1 MPIATMRNPISTS
14 VALAAKL
21 LLGLSLLVPVVA
33 QQRQTLGGLE
43 FVGLKRL
50 TRAQVITMSGLKIG
64 QVIDGPI
71 LDAAAGELLKTGLFR
86 RLSYRLHNSGNQAIV
101 TFQVEESA
109 VSLPVVFENFVWF
122 NDEEIVSAVRK
133 DVIFFNGT
141 SPASGETPDKI
152 AAALQR
158 MLTEKHIAGQVEYL
172 PYVTKD
178 KQELVFT
185 VKGARIPVCSLHFPG
200 ATDVSEAELVKASQ
214 PLFKTDYSKK
224 DVATFAP
231 LNLLPL
237 YRRSGH
243 LRAEFQPP
251 VATLDTSGQCAG
263 GVNVSISVDEGKS
276 YRWAK
281 SIWEG
286 NDKLT
291 VEDLGTALGMNPG
304 DLADGTKIDA
314 GLKNVEKAY
323 GSRGYLTPTVQS
335 TAEYDDAASLVTYSF
350 KINEGPRY
358 FMGDLSITGLSPADA
373 AELKSK
379 WTMGNNAVFDASYVD
394 QFRQGPLREFV
405 RGMTQR
411 SRTGGRASVEI
422 EQRPNAQRN
431 IVDIVIAFK

>member
-1 MPIATMRNPISTS
+1 MRMDPRNLISS
-14 VALAAKL
+14 NVALAAKL
-21 LLGLSLLVPVVA
+21 LLVLFVVTTVTA
-33 QQRQTLGGLE
+33 QPRQTLGGLE

-50 TRAQVITMSGLKIG
+50 TKTQLVTMSGLKIG
-64 QVIDGPI
+64 QVVDANI
-71 LDAAAGELLKTGLFR
+71 LDAAAGELMKTGLFR
-86 RLSYRLHNSGNQAIV
+86 RLTYRVHNAGNQAVV

-122 NDEEIVSAVRK
+122 SDEEIVAAVRK

-158 MLTEKHIAGQVEYL
+158 LLNEKHITGKVDYL
-172 PYVTKD
+172 PYVSKE
-178 KQELVFT
+178 KQELLFT
-185 VKGARIPVCSLHFPG
+185 VNGARIPICSLHFPG
-200 ATDVSEAELVKASQ
+200 ASAVPEAELVRASQ

-231 LNLLPL
+231 VTLLPL
-237 YRRSGH
+237 YRRIGH

-251 VATLDTSGQCAG
+251 VAVLETGAQCAG
-263 GVNVSISVDEGKS
+263 GVNVSIQVDEGKS

-281 SIWEG
+281 SIWDG

-314 GLKNVEKAY
+314 GLKNVRKEY
-323 GSRGYLTPTVQS
+323 GRRGFLTPTIQS
-335 TAEYDDAASLVTYSF
+335 TLEYDDAASLVTYQF

-358 FMGDLSITGLSPADA
+358 FMGDLSITGLAPADA

-379 WTMGNNAVFDASYVD
+379 WTLGNNAVFDESYVD

-405 RGMTQR
+405 RTMTQR
-411 SRTGGRASVEI
+411 SRTGMRTNVEI

-431 IVDIVIAFK
+431 IVDIVLAFK

>member
-1 MPIATMRNPISTS
+1 MMKNRKTMAAPVRLT
-14 VALAAKL
+14 AKL
-21 LLGLSLLVPVVA
+21 LLTLSILLVPVAA

-50 TRAQVITMSGLKIG
+50 TRAQVVAMSGLKIG
-64 QVIDGPI
+64 QVVDGAI

-122 NDEEIVSAVRK
+122 SDDEIVAAVRK

-158 MLTEKHIAGQVEYL
+158 MLTEKRIAGQVDYL
-172 PYVTKD
+172 PYVSKD

-185 VKGARIPVCSLHFPG
+185 VKGARIPLCSLHFPG
-200 ATDVSEAELVKASQ
+200 ASAVSEAELVRVSQ
-214 PLFKTDYSKK
+214 PLLKTDYSKK

-231 LNLLPL
+231 INLLPL
-237 YRRSGH
+237 YRRIGH
-243 LRAEFQPP
+243 LRAQFQPP
-251 VATLDTSGQCAG
+251 VATLDSSGQCAG
-263 GVNVSISVDEGKS
+263 GVNVSIPVDEGKS

-281 SIWEG
+281 SIWDG

-291 VEDLGTALGMNPG
+291 VEDLGAALGMNPG

-314 GLKNVEKAY
+314 GLKNIEKAY
-323 GSRGYLTPTVQS
+323 RARGLLAPAIQS

-350 KINEGPRY
+350 KINEGQRY
-358 FMGDLSITGLSPADA
+358 FMGDLIITGLSPADA
-373 AELKSK
+373 SDLKSK
-379 WTMGNNAVFDASYVD
+379 WTLGSNAVFDETYLE
-394 QFRQGPLREFV
+394 QFRQGPLREFM
-405 RGMTQR
+405 RAMMQR
-411 SRTGGRASVEI
+411 SRIGTRTKVEV
-422 EQRPNAQRN
+422 ETRPNAARN
-431 IVDIVIAFK
+431 TVDVVLAFK